1 MLQINLIHK
10 TRITYL
16 QSYKHYEIFYYN
28 CTVHMFRFRIRIM
41 KYYII
46 GKPIKDVKYDM
57 MVTKFGRIPE
67 RQQ

>member
-1 MLQINLIHK
+1 
-10 TRITYL
+10 
-16 QSYKHYEIFYYN
+16 
-28 CTVHMFRFRIRIM
+28 M

-67 RQQ
+67 RQQWIVGLFCNGLR